1 MNDVIQLA
9 LEPNTAGREFGK
21 PAQKGAHHVQPLQD
35 PMLPLNVVTK
45 PKINWR
51 VVIAFFFLGL
61 LIAMPSAVITTGA
74 NVMFTGFTGV
84 YEVCASLTGA
94 IISVGTP
101 FVARFIPYDVCTV
114 ICTASTALAYLIPTL
129 PHVLE
134 GGATPNNKAAPII
147 GTMFGGFVYAFGTN
161 IYMAVAAF
169 FPPEAVLAL
178 SVGSGCAIILGPG
191 LYTAFMVGLNNDWR
205 RTFLVFLST
214 TILIPIV
221 WWIVTDPGC
230 RAAAEKSRIES
241 LTGTRR
247 RSDNTDNGSD
257 STEPQEA
264 ITCSVGGPI
273 ENYQPA
279 FGKHRSRVVFLIKT
293 ILPKYVLP
301 LIFCTSSAIVTLLGT
316 GPTLQELE
324 TFRDAPDGDMQF
336 QLAFLSYGAAQFLFS
351 TLSSLRPSPHIWVW
365 TGIQIAVMAIGLMQ
379 FAYPFLKYYGV
390 WVFVLFL
397 TGACVGSG
405 VTNTNFKIGE
415 DFRKTG
421 EPDEVRSFAMSF
433 AGVGNFG
440 GDALGGALGVMVQQI
455 ATKALR
461 RTQ

>member
-1 MNDVIQLA
+1 MA
-9 LEPNTAGREFGK
+9 ARELGN
-21 PAQKGAHHVQPLQD
+21 PAQKNALHEQVLQSPASPPD
-35 PMLPLNVVTK
+35 MVK
-45 PKINWR
+45 PKTNWR
-51 VVIAFFFLGL
+51 VVVAFFFLGL
-61 LIAMPSAVITTGA
+61 LIAIPSAVITTGA

-94 IISVGTP
+94 VASVGTP
-101 FVARFIPYDVCTV
+101 FVARFIPYDVCTA

-134 GGATPNNKAAPII
+134 GGATPDNKAAPII

-161 IYMAVAAF
+161 VFMAVAAF

-191 LYTAFMVGLNNDWR
+191 LYTAAMIGLDNDWR
-205 RTFLVFLST
+205 RTFLAFLST

-221 WWIVTDPGC
+221 WWVLTDPAC

-241 LTGTRR
+241 LAGSSR
-247 RSDNTDNGSD
+247 GSD
-257 STEPQEA
+257 GQDDGGSGITEPQEGA
-264 ITCSVGGPI
+264 IGSGGGPV
-273 ENYQPA
+273 EGYQPA
-279 FGKHRSRVVFLIKT
+279 FGKHRSRAGFLIKT

-316 GPTLQELE
+316 APTLQELG
-324 TFRDAPDGDMQF
+324 TFEDAPDGDMQF

-365 TGIQIAVMAIGLMQ
+365 TGIQVAVMAIGLIQ
-379 FAYPFLKYYGV
+379 FAYPFLRYYGV
-390 WVFVLFL
+390 WVFVLFM

-415 DFRKTG
+415 DFRRSG
-421 EPDEVRSFAMSF
+421 ESDEVRSFAMSF

-455 ATKALR
+455 ATKALLR